1 MQVRQARIA
10 GFTLTE
16 SIHEAGGDLPWHWHD
31 GPTICFVLQ
40 GGFVERS
47 RGTAMT
53 CTPATLKFTPAGQ
66 RHCNH
71 FDRSARGLMIEV
83 GQPRLQMLRPYA
95 PALDEPLHFQ
105 GGAGAAIATRIY
117 DEFRGMDAAAPL
129 AIEGL
134 MLELVAWAAR
144 RNRDSGAVRGGR
156 PPWLRTARDLIH
168 EQFAGR
174 LTLAIVAQACGV
186 HPVTVA
192 RAFRRYFGCTVGE
205 YIRRLRV
212 EHAAAQLTESTA
224 SISEIALRAGF
235 ADQPHFSN
243 VFRRYLGTTP
253 GRYRETFAK

>member
-1 MQVRQARIA
+1 
-10 GFTLTE
+10 
-16 SIHEAGGDLPWHWHD
+16 
-31 GPTICFVLQ
+31 
-40 GGFVERS
+40 
-47 RGTAMT
+47 MT
-53 CTPATLKFTPAGQ
+53 CSPATLKFTPAGQ
-66 RHCNH
+66 RHCNR
-71 FDRSARGLMIEV
+71 FDRAARGLMIEV
-83 GQPRLQMLRPYA
+83 GQPRLETLLPYA
-95 PALDEPLHFQ
+95 PALDEPLHVQ

-134 MLELVAWAAR
+134 MLELVAWASR
-144 RNRDSGAVRGGR
+144 RDQGAVRGGC
-156 PPWLRTARDLIH
+156 PSWLLTARELIH

-174 LTLAIVAQACGV
+174 LTLAMIAEVCGV

-192 RAFRRYFGCTVGE
+192 RAFRRHVGCTVGE

-243 VFRRYLGTTP
+243 VFRRYVGTTP
-253 GRYRETFAK
+253 RRYRETFAK